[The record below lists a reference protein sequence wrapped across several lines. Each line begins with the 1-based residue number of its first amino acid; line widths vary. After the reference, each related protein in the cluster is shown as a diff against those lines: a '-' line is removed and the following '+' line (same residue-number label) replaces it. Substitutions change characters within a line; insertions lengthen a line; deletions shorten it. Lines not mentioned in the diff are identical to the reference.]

1 MAPQKGKQGTK
12 GQKQIV
18 EENKQTI
25 KFYSF
30 MAVGALIV
38 HLIAHLVLWRDSI
51 TLSYT
56 LLFLFS
62 MLVYGGCI
70 QTMRYMARASYSET
84 GQLLDGGL
92 DLNMAQAGMGEHLKD
107 LIILTACIQTLSL
120 ASTYIWFLWLVAPAY
135 AFYLLWVNVLGPWV
149 FQPAPPEVDDKK
161 QKKLERKSRRHWRT
175 HVVCTSLCVV
185 QNRLSVA
192 CAYID
197 CQFSK
202 VSLSSATCALQD
214 FVFSSHKMKCL
225 K

>member
-25 KFYSF
+25 KFYSI
-30 MAVGALIV
+30 MAIAALIV
-38 HLIAHLVLWRDSI
+38 HFIAHMMLWRDSI
-51 TLSYT
+51 TLSHT

-62 MLVYGGCI
+62 VLVYGGCI

-120 ASTYIWFLWLVAPAY
+120 ASTYVWYLWLVAPAY
-135 AFYLLWVNVLGPWV
+135 AFYLLWVNVLAPWV

-161 QKKLERKSRRHWRT
+161 QKKLERKGRRH
-175 HVVCTSLCVV
+175 
-185 QNRLSVA
+185 
-192 CAYID
+192 
-197 CQFSK
+197 
-202 VSLSSATCALQD
+202 
-214 FVFSSHKMKCL
+214 
-225 K
+225 

>member
-25 KFYSF
+25 KFYSI
-30 MAVGALIV
+30 MSVAALIV
-38 HLIAHLVLWRDSI
+38 HLIAHMVLWRDSI

-56 LLFLFS
+56 LLFFFS

-70 QTMRYMARASYSET
+70 QTMR
-84 GQLLDGGL
+84 
-92 DLNMAQAGMGEHLKD
+92 HLKD

-120 ASTYIWFLWLVAPAY
+120 ASTYVWFLWLVAPAY

-161 QKKLERKSRRHWRT
+161 QKKLERKSRRH
-175 HVVCTSLCVV
+175 
-185 QNRLSVA
+185 
-192 CAYID
+192 
-197 CQFSK
+197 
-202 VSLSSATCALQD
+202 
-214 FVFSSHKMKCL
+214 
-225 K
+225 

>member
-25 KFYSF
+25 KFYSI
-30 MAVGALIV
+30 MSVAALIV
-38 HLIAHLVLWRDSI
+38 HLIAHMVLWRDSI

-56 LLFLFS
+56 LLFFFS

-120 ASTYIWFLWLVAPAY
+120 ASTYVWFLWLVAPAY

-161 QKKLERKSRRHWRT
+161 QKKLERKSRRH
-175 HVVCTSLCVV
+175 
-185 QNRLSVA
+185 
-192 CAYID
+192 
-197 CQFSK
+197 
-202 VSLSSATCALQD
+202 
-214 FVFSSHKMKCL
+214 
-225 K
+225 